1 MRSGPRFHL
10 LPHGPILRRKS
21 SDSRQAFGAILPVA
35 IHTAEAPCTRRCC
48 DPGRPGDG
56 RVGGCCRRSSEWDR
70 RRTLLAI
77 VENTVSCQVVHVVD
91 SPNAPVD
98 ISPSVYI
105 WTTAFH
111 SVHQHHDQDVYNKRK
126 HSRASDRYQA
136 YSML

>member
-1 MRSGPRFHL
+1 M
-10 LPHGPILRRKS
+10 
-21 SDSRQAFGAILPVA
+21 
-35 IHTAEAPCTRRCC
+35 
-48 DPGRPGDG
+48 
-56 RVGGCCRRSSEWDR
+56 
-70 RRTLLAI
+70 AI